1 LETSILIFNSIQD
14 IDEKKWNDLV
24 PASRFFL
31 SYDYLSTLE
40 KSNQEME
47 FRYLVLVDK
56 EMRYLGICY
65 FQIVAFRG
73 EMLYKYVSNAKK
85 LIKLVLEKSLSLIDS
100 KIIALGNLIFT
111 CESGVYFCDEINEMD
126 KRIYVQ
132 EMISKVEE
140 PYNCKTVGI
149 LISEELNSE
158 NYPFYKKSGFEIFE
172 VENKMI
178 YKTAPYESFESYQNA
193 LTSKYRIRKNKIY
206 KLNEHTEVI
215 AIDKSNFGLYE
226 NEIQKLFNNV
236 LDRSKFKLMNLNSN
250 YFKTFLEQ
258 EPKVFKLEGYLI
270 QNQLVGFISYFE
282 FEKDIEVHYLGL
294 DYQKNEPYKL
304 YNFILYKMIE
314 KGYEHQKKM
323 VCLSRTA
330 QEIKSTLG
338 AKPVKVYN
346 YLKVNNSVVNKLVPL
361 FLEKLKP
368 EVWQERNPFKN

>member
-1 LETSILIFNSIQD
+1 METSILIFNSIQD

-111 CESGVYFCDEINEMD
+111 CESGVYFCDEINEID
-126 KRIYVQ
+126 KRVYVQ

-215 AIDKSNFGLYE
+215 AIDKSNFELYE

-294 DYQKNEPYKL
+294 DYQKNEQYKL

>member
-1 LETSILIFNSIQD
+1 METSILIFNNIQD

-47 FRYLVLVDK
+47 FRYLVLVDN

-126 KRIYVQ
+126 KRVYVQ

-140 PYNCKTVGI
+140 PYSCKTVGI

-178 YKTAPYESFESYQNA
+178 YKAAPYENFESYQNA

-250 YFKTFLEQ
+250 YFKKFLEQ
-258 EPKVFKLEGYLI
+258 ESNVFKLEGYLI

-282 FEKDIEVHYLGL
+282 FEQDIEVHYLGL
-294 DYQKNEPYKL
+294 DYQKNEQYKL

-314 KGYEHQKKM
+314 KGYDHQKKM

>member
-111 CESGVYFCDEINEMD
+111 CESGVYFCNEINEMD

-178 YKTAPYESFESYQNA
+178 YKTAPYENFESYQNA

-314 KGYEHQKKM
+314 KGYQHQKKM

>member
-1 LETSILIFNSIQD
+1 METSILIFNSIQD

-178 YKTAPYESFESYQNA
+178 YKAAPYENFESYQNA

>member
-1 LETSILIFNSIQD
+1 METSILIFNSIQD

-24 PASRFFL
+24 PASRYFL

-111 CESGVYFCDEINEMD
+111 CESGVYFCDEINEID
-126 KRIYVQ
+126 KRVYVQ

-140 PYNCKTVGI
+140 PYSCKTVGI

-215 AIDKSNFGLYE
+215 AIDKSNFELYE

-258 EPKVFKLEGYLI
+258 EPRVFKLEGYLI

-314 KGYEHQKKM
+314 KGYEHKKNM

>member
-1 LETSILIFNSIQD
+1 LETSILIFNNIQD

-47 FRYLVLVDK
+47 FRYLVLVDN

-126 KRIYVQ
+126 KRVYVQ

-140 PYNCKTVGI
+140 PYSCKTVGI

-178 YKTAPYESFESYQNA
+178 YKAAPYENFDSYQNA

-258 EPKVFKLEGYLI
+258 EPNVFKLEGYLI

-282 FEKDIEVHYLGL
+282 FEQDIEVHYLGL
-294 DYQKNEPYKL
+294 DYQKNEQYKL

-314 KGYEHQKKM
+314 KGYEHQKDM

>member
-1 LETSILIFNSIQD
+1 METSILIFNSIQD

-111 CESGVYFCDEINEMD
+111 CESGVYFCNEINEMD

-215 AIDKSNFGLYE
+215 AIDKSNFELYE

>member
-1 LETSILIFNSIQD
+1 
-14 IDEKKWNDLV
+14 
-24 PASRFFL
+24 
-31 SYDYLSTLE
+31 
-40 KSNQEME
+40 ME

-111 CESGVYFCDEINEMD
+111 CESGVYFCDEINEID
-126 KRIYVQ
+126 KRVYVQ

-140 PYNCKTVGI
+140 PYSCKTVGI

-215 AIDKSNFGLYE
+215 AIDKSNFELYE

-258 EPKVFKLEGYLI
+258 EPRVFKLEGYLI

-314 KGYEHQKKM
+314 KGYEHKKNM

>member
-1 LETSILIFNSIQD
+1 METSILIFNNIQD

-47 FRYLVLVDK
+47 FRYLVLVDN

-85 LIKLVLEKSLSLIDS
+85 LIKLILEKSLSLIDS

-126 KRIYVQ
+126 KRVYVQ

-140 PYNCKTVGI
+140 PYSCKTVGI

-178 YKTAPYESFESYQNA
+178 YKAAPYENFESYQNA

-215 AIDKSNFGLYE
+215 AIDKSNFGLFE

-250 YFKTFLEQ
+250 YFKKFLEQ
-258 EPKVFKLEGYLI
+258 EPNVFKLEGYLI

-282 FEKDIEVHYLGL
+282 FEQDIEVHYLGL
-294 DYQKNEPYKL
+294 DYQKNEQYKL

-314 KGYEHQKKM
+314 KGYDHQKKM

>member
-24 PASRFFL
+24 PASRYFL

-111 CESGVYFCDEINEMD
+111 CESGVYFCDEINEID
-126 KRIYVQ
+126 KRVYVQ

-140 PYNCKTVGI
+140 PYSCKTVGI

-215 AIDKSNFGLYE
+215 AIDKSNFELYE

-258 EPKVFKLEGYLI
+258 EPRVFKLEGYLI

-314 KGYEHQKKM
+314 KGYEHKKNM

>member
-1 LETSILIFNSIQD
+1 METSILIFNNIQD

-47 FRYLVLVDK
+47 FRYLVLVDN

-126 KRIYVQ
+126 KRVYVQ

-140 PYNCKTVGI
+140 PYSCKTVGI

-178 YKTAPYESFESYQNA
+178 YKAAPYENFESYQNA

-250 YFKTFLEQ
+250 YFKKFLEQ
-258 EPKVFKLEGYLI
+258 EPNVFKLEGYLI

-282 FEKDIEVHYLGL
+282 FEQDIEVHYLGL
-294 DYQKNEPYKL
+294 DYQKNEQYKL

-314 KGYEHQKKM
+314 KGYDHQKKM

>member
-1 LETSILIFNSIQD
+1 METSILIFNNIQD

-40 KSNQEME
+40 KSNLEME
-47 FRYLVLVDK
+47 FRYLVLVDN

-126 KRIYVQ
+126 KRVYVQ
-132 EMISKVEE
+132 EMISKLEE
-140 PYNCKTVGI
+140 PYSCKTVGI

-178 YKTAPYESFESYQNA
+178 YKAAPYENFESYQNA

-215 AIDKSNFGLYE
+215 AIDKSNFGLFE

-250 YFKTFLEQ
+250 YFKKFLEQ
-258 EPKVFKLEGYLI
+258 EPNVFKLEGYLI

-282 FEKDIEVHYLGL
+282 FEQDIEVHYLGL
-294 DYQKNEPYKL
+294 DYQKNEQYKL

-346 YLKVNNSVVNKLVPL
+346 YLKVNNSVVNKLVPM

>member
-1 LETSILIFNSIQD
+1 METSILIFNSIQD
-14 IDEKKWNDLV
+14 IDKKKWNDLV

-56 EMRYLGICY
+56 ETQYLGICY
-65 FQIVAFRG
+65 FQIVDFRG

-111 CESGVYFCDEINEMD
+111 CESGVYFCDKINEKD
-126 KRIYVQ
+126 RRVFVQ
-132 EMISKVEE
+132 KMISKVEE
-140 PYNCKTVGI
+140 PYSCKTVGI
-149 LISEELNSE
+149 LISEELNSD

-178 YKTAPYESFESYQNA
+178 YNATPYENFESYQNA

-215 AIDKSNFGLYE
+215 AIDISNFGLYE

-250 YFKTFLEQ
+250 YFKTFLEL
-258 EPKVFKLEGYLI
+258 EPNVFKLEGYLI

-282 FEKDIEVHYLGL
+282 FENDIEVHYLGL
-294 DYQKNEPYKL
+294 DYQKNEQYKL

-314 KGYEHQKKM
+314 KGYEQHKKM

>member
-1 LETSILIFNSIQD
+1 METSILIFNSIQD

>member
-111 CESGVYFCDEINEMD
+111 CESGVYFCDEINEID
-126 KRIYVQ
+126 KRVYVQ

-215 AIDKSNFGLYE
+215 AIDKSNFELYE

-294 DYQKNEPYKL
+294 DYQKNEQYKL

>member
-178 YKTAPYESFESYQNA
+178 YKAAPYENFESYQNA

>member
-1 LETSILIFNSIQD
+1 METSILIFNNIQD

-47 FRYLVLVDK
+47 FRYLVLVDN

-126 KRIYVQ
+126 KRVYVQ

-140 PYNCKTVGI
+140 PYSCKTVGI

-178 YKTAPYESFESYQNA
+178 YKAAPYENFESYQDA

-250 YFKTFLEQ
+250 YFKKFLEQ
-258 EPKVFKLEGYLI
+258 EPNVFKLEGYLI

-282 FEKDIEVHYLGL
+282 FEQDIEVHYLGL
-294 DYQKNEPYKL
+294 DYQKNEQYKL

>member
-111 CESGVYFCDEINEMD
+111 CESGVYFCNEINEMD

-215 AIDKSNFGLYE
+215 AIDKSNFELYE

>member
-1 LETSILIFNSIQD
+1 LETSILIFNNIQD

-47 FRYLVLVDK
+47 FRYLVLVDN

-85 LIKLVLEKSLSLIDS
+85 LIKLILEKSLSLIDS

-126 KRIYVQ
+126 KRVYVQ

-140 PYNCKTVGI
+140 PYSCKTVGI

-178 YKTAPYESFESYQNA
+178 YKAAPYENFESYQNA

-215 AIDKSNFGLYE
+215 AIDKSNFGLFE

-250 YFKTFLEQ
+250 YFKKFLEQ
-258 EPKVFKLEGYLI
+258 EPNVFKLEGYLI

-282 FEKDIEVHYLGL
+282 FEQDIEVHYLGL
-294 DYQKNEPYKL
+294 DYQKNEQYKL

-314 KGYEHQKKM
+314 KGYDHQKKM

>member
-1 LETSILIFNSIQD
+1 MDTSILVFKSIFD
-14 IDEKKWNDLV
+14 INEDKWNTLV
-24 PASRFFL
+24 PKTRFFL
-31 SYDYLSTLE
+31 SYNYLSSLE
-40 KSNQEME
+40 LSNQEME

-56 EMRYLGICY
+56 ENRYLGTCY
-65 FQIVAFRG
+65 FQIVAFKG

-85 LIKLVLEKSLSLIDS
+85 LIKLVLEKSLSFIDS

-111 CESGVYFCDEINEMD
+111 CESGVYFSKEINDAEW
-126 KRIYVQ
+126 KIYIQ
-132 EMISKVEE
+132 KMIQKVEE
-140 PYNCKTVGI
+140 PYSCKTVGV
-149 LISEELNSE
+149 LISEELNSD

-178 YKTAPYESFESYQNA
+178 YNTSPFLSFESYQNA
-193 LTSKYRIRKNKIY
+193 LSSKYRIRKNKIY
-206 KLNEHTEVI
+206 KLNEHTEII
-215 AIDKSNFGLYE
+215 AIDYSNFGLYE

-250 YFKTFLEQ
+250 YFKTFLER
-258 EPKVFKLEGYLI
+258 EPNIFKIEGYLI

-282 FEKDIEVHYLGL
+282 FENDIEVHYLGL
-294 DYQKNEPYKL
+294 DYQKNETYKL

-314 KGYEHQKKM
+314 KGYDRNKKM

-330 QEIKSTLG
+330 QEIKSTIG

-346 YLKVNNSVVNKLVPL
+346 YLKVNNSVVNKLVPM

-368 EVWQERNPFKN
+368 ESWQERNPFKN

>member
-1 LETSILIFNSIQD
+1 LETSIIVFNSIFD
-14 IDEKKWNDLV
+14 IDQQKWNAFI
-24 PASRFFL
+24 PKSRFFL
-31 SYDYLSTLE
+31 SYNYLSTLE

-56 EMRYLGICY
+56 NNCYVGMCY
-65 FQIVAFRG
+65 FQIVAFKG
-73 EMLYKYVSNAKK
+73 EMLYKYVSNARK
-85 LIKLVLEKSLSLIDS
+85 LLKLFLEKSLSLIDS

-111 CESGVYFCDEINEMD
+111 CESGVYFSGEIKDIEKNQYIQ
-126 KRIYVQ
+126 K
-132 EMISKVEE
+132 MIQKVEE
-140 PYNCKTVGI
+140 PYSCKTIGL
-149 LISEELNSE
+149 LISEELTAE

-178 YKTAPYESFESYQNA
+178 FKSLPFANFEEYQNA

-215 AIDKSNFGLYE
+215 SIDKFNFDVYE
-226 NEIQKLFNNV
+226 NEIQKLFSNV
-236 LDRSKFKLMNLNSN
+236 LERSKFKLMNLNSN
-250 YFKTFLEQ
+250 YFKTFLDQ
-258 EPKVFKLEGYLI
+258 ESDVFKMEGYLI

-282 FEKDIEVHYLGL
+282 FEHDIEVHYLGL
-294 DYQKNEPYKL
+294 DYQKNDLYKL

-314 KGYEHQKKM
+314 KGYEHQREM

-346 YLKVNNSVVNKLVPL
+346 YIKVNNSVVNKIVPL

-368 EVWQERNPFKN
+368 EIWQERNPFKS

>member
-1 LETSILIFNSIQD
+1 METSILIFNSIQD

-85 LIKLVLEKSLSLIDS
+85 LIKLVLEKTLSLIDS

-111 CESGVYFCDEINEMD
+111 CESGVYFCDEINEID
-126 KRIYVQ
+126 KRVYVQ

-140 PYNCKTVGI
+140 PYSCKTVGI

-314 KGYEHQKKM
+314 KGYQHQKKM